1 MGWADYGFPDPTM
14 CANHKPAYG
23 IYLAHKERYELPRGK
38 PYPVGVLY
46 SGLNFWQEPELFMRA
61 RAQLRGYLPGTS
73 SNNFTLKDDILL
85 NYTDPVVYLSNGNY
99 VNHLLNMGVE
109 QADVYW
115 TRESLT
121 NEVMSRRPVGEEYI
135 PYEYLNSYDTTVG
148 NRAKTEWKSTW
159 AQQYYIRLNLCKLA
173 VMPSFIMIRGFGES
187 QGTQNSPEAA
197 YNSAI
202 ANYHIATQDELV
214 FLSTWTT
221 LIQGSGSNWRCFV
234 SAPITL
240 EASYADGE
248 PLPES
253 LRGLPS
259 YLYSMCSLNY
269 FGYYDPHDT
278 DFKFT
283 QNGMY
288 SRTSLPYNAPIP
300 PLPLAFKDGI
310 FGPYYGAIDLYR
322 AVATMDLSSAF
333 EFYDN
338 VDEIPTP

>member
-1 MGWADYGFPDPTM
+1 MGWPDYGFPDPTM
-14 CANHKPAYG
+14 CVNHKPAYG
-23 IYLAHKERYELPRGK
+23 IYLAHKERYELSHGT
-38 PYPVGVLY
+38 PYRVGISYAGVT
-46 SGLNFWQEPELFMRA
+46 FWQEPELFMRA
-61 RAQLRGYLPGTS
+61 RSRYRLGALV
-73 SNNFTLKDDILL
+73 NNFTLKNDTLL
-85 NYTDPVVYLSNGNY
+85 NYTDPVGYLGNSSY

-109 QADVYW
+109 QADIYW

-135 PYEYLNSYDTTVG
+135 PYEYPYSYDVTAG
-148 NRAKTEWKSTW
+148 NMAKTEWRSTW
-159 AQQYYIRLNLCKLA
+159 AQQYYMRLNLCKLA

-187 QGTQNSPEAA
+187 HGNSPEAA

-202 ANYHIATQDELV
+202 ANYHIATQDEV
-214 FLSTWTT
+214 MFLSTWLTA
-221 LIQGSGSNWRCFV
+221 IQRSGSNWRCIV
-234 SAPITL
+234 TAPITL

-253 LRGLPS
+253 LRSLPS
-259 YLYSMCSLNY
+259 YLYSMCSLND
-269 FGYYDPHDT
+269 FAQYDPYDT

-283 QNGMY
+283 QVLRY
-288 SRTSLPYNAPIP
+288 SRTPLPYNAPIP

-310 FGPYYGAIDLYR
+310 FGPYYGAISLYN

-338 VDEIPTP
+338 VD